1 MPFWQL
7 LFFKII
13 FNFYCFGIGILF
25 DEMQETKHIKM
36 NNEIYKKHVYDLDLK
51 SLLLNYEKGIGQV
64 KLKNTDKP
72 PEYYI
77 DQIKFSIDEYCHN
90 KGILFEN
97 EVIVIITPEA
107 NNIYSYFLALSLIF
121 YPKHK
126 IRLYLNYH
134 VDQFSKSKK
143 SKKSFISIVEYILS
157 TVVENSSPFDN
168 SERLDIIMRWAEDKG
183 VPSQNAKRIMQS
195 DPEQTLIWDKSKNSV
210 LKILSNK
217 LFIKKYTKR
226 KTDFQEVFFN
236 NKRIDW
242 KGSPESWV
250 YLMYSLTRSPYAY
263 MTTSK
268 GVKPYLIISRQFFKF
283 YNDEEKIYGKGT
295 LSTMLHNITKRSEG
309 KHGKTRADIDSILKR
324 LIINL

>member
-1 MPFWQL
+1 M
-7 LFFKII
+7 I
-13 FNFYCFGIGILF
+13 
-25 DEMQETKHIKM
+25 DELQETKHIRM

-51 SLLLNYEKGIGQV
+51 SLLMNYEKEIGQV

-77 DQIKFSIDEYCHN
+77 DQIKFSINEYCHN
-90 KGILFEN
+90 NGIVFDN
-97 EVIVIITPEA
+97 EVQIVLTPDV
-107 NNIYSYFLALSLIF
+107 NDIYSYFLALSLIF

-134 VDQFSKSKK
+134 VDQFSKEEK

-183 VPSQNAKRIMQS
+183 VPKEKVKRIVKGV
-195 DPEQTLIWDKSKNSV
+195 PAEKLIWENNKNTI
-210 LKILSNK
+210 LKKLSNE
-217 LFIKKYTKR
+217 LFLKEYTKR

-236 NKRIDW
+236 NKKIDW

-263 MTTSK
+263 MKTTK

-283 YNDEEKIYGKGT
+283 YNDEEKKYEKGA

-309 KHGKTRADIDSILKR
+309 KHGKTRAGIDSILKR
-324 LIINL
+324 LIMNF